1 MDVPARRIIAKI
13 YAKVIYGSMVAEHVR
28 VPDWRPD
35 QHNIPVAPTGAPPS
49 SILMEELLILQVT
62 YAWGYWAR
70 SSEITLS

>member
-1 MDVPARRIIAKI
+1 MR
-13 YAKVIYGSMVAEHVR
+13 YGFTVAEHVR